1 MERIRNRIAS
11 KLDSF
16 TGDFVVPK
24 NAYERRFC
32 DLLGWETFDGRYYDA
47 FDGET
52 FIEIKKGQGG
62 MHFRYGAVRRD
73 SVGIWYTE
81 YCHCVFQVEQ
91 SQEVCT
97 RSHGN
102 RHEGHNIL
110 FEDR

>member
-1 MERIRNRIAS
+1 MDLNMERIRNRIAS

-52 FIEIKKGQGG
+52 FIEIK
-62 MHFRYGAVRRD
+62 RD
-73 SVGIWYTE
+73 KVECILIWCGTP
-81 YCHCVFQVEQ
+81 
-91 SQEVCT
+91 
-97 RSHGN
+97 R
-102 RHEGHNIL
+102 
-110 FEDR
+110 